1 MFYNRE
7 SELEYL
13 LERYKTLKRA
23 NSGELIVLYGRR
35 RVGKTTLAQEF
46 LKRVGG
52 AYLYVDLAE
61 ERDIFQGFSRA
72 IREQLGDLVDFQ
84 EPERFFDYCR
94 GRAKRGPLVV
104 VLDEF
109 QRFSATATRVI
120 TRFQHEWDQTL
131 KDLPIMAVLMGS
143 SIGMMQ
149 QVALSATAPLFGRA
163 TGIQKLAPF
172 NFRGLRQM
180 FPELA
185 EADKIRLY
193 AVFGGTPYYLNLA
206 KRSQKKD
213 LFGLINDLVLAPG
226 APLRE
231 EPRLLLLMELKEI
244 SRYNSILHAIAS
256 GKATIKEIGEQA
268 GIEPNKVS
276 YYLRAL
282 SDLLDL
288 VTPEAPV
295 LGKKKMGRYRI
306 SDPFFRFW
314 YRFVYPNFGALE
326 VGNQATVLEFIK
338 QNLEGF
344 VGWAFEDVARELLV
358 AYNGRELMDMP
369 LNFTQIGRWWN
380 RAAEELDIV
389 AVNEREKTIWLG
401 EVKWTNH
408 PVGKDVIED
417 LLRRKELIEW
427 RKGRRKEYL
436 LVVSRSGL
444 SDEAQRLSSQVGV
457 TTLTLNEVVKL
468 WDGVQL
474 AHS

>member
-13 LERYKTLKRA
+13 LEHYKTLKRA

-46 LKRVGG
+46 LKHVGG
-52 AYLYVDLAE
+52 VYLYVDLAE
-61 ERDIFQGFSRA
+61 ERELFQGFSRA

-84 EPERFFDYCR
+84 ELERFFDYCR
-94 GRAKRGPLVV
+94 EKARGGPLVL

-109 QRFSATATRVI
+109 QRFSATAARVI
-120 TRFQHEWDQTL
+120 TRFQHEWDQAL
-131 KDLPIMAVLMGS
+131 KDLPVMAVLMGS

-149 QVALSATAPLFGRA
+149 RVALSATAPLFGRA
-163 TGIQKLAPF
+163 TGIQKLVPF
-172 NFRGLRQM
+172 TYRGLRQM

-185 EADKIRLY
+185 EADKVRLY
-193 AVFGGTPYYLNLA
+193 SAFGGTPYYLHLA
-206 KRSQKKD
+206 KRSEKKD
-213 LFGLINDLVLAPG
+213 LFELINELVLEPW

-231 EPRLLLLMELKEI
+231 EPRMLLLMELKEI

-256 GKATIKEIGEQA
+256 GKATMKEIAEQA
-268 GIEPNKVS
+268 GIETNKVS
-276 YYLRAL
+276 YYLRVL

-306 SDPFFRFW
+306 SDHFFRFW

-326 VGNQATVLEFIK
+326 LGNHSNVLEFIK

-344 VGWAFEDVARELLV
+344 VGWAFEDVVRELLI
-358 AYNGRELMDMP
+358 AYNGRELLGMP

-389 AVNEREKTIWLG
+389 AVNERERTIWLG
-401 EVKWTNH
+401 EVKWTSR
-408 PVGKDVIED
+408 PVGKEIIED

-436 LVVSRSGL
+436 LAISRSGFTG
-444 SDEAQRLSSQVGV
+444 EAERRAEQAEVIM
-457 TTLTLNEVVKL
+457 LTLEDMANL
-468 WDGVQL
+468 WEK
-474 AHS
+474 A

>member
-61 ERDIFQGFSRA
+61 EKDIFQGFSRA
-72 IREQLGDLVDFQ
+72 IREQLGDSVFFQ
-84 EPERFFDYCR
+84 ELEHFFDYCR
-94 GRAKRGPLVV
+94 EKAKHGPLVL

-109 QRFSATATRVI
+109 QRFSVTSTRVI

-143 SIGMMQ
+143 SIGMMR

-163 TGIQKLAPF
+163 TGIQKLVPF
-172 NFRGLRQM
+172 NYRGLCQM

-185 EADKIRLY
+185 EADKVRLY

-213 LFGLINDLVLAPG
+213 LFELINKLVLEPG

-282 SDLLDL
+282 SDLLAL
-288 VTPEAPV
+288 VVPEAPV

-306 SDPFFRFW
+306 SDHFFRFW

-326 VGNQATVLEFIK
+326 LGNHSNVLEFVK

-344 VGWAFEDVARELLV
+344 VGWAFEDVVRELLI
-358 AYNGRELMDMP
+358 AYNGRELLGMP
-369 LNFTQIGRWWN
+369 LNFTRIGRWWN

-401 EVKWTNH
+401 EVKWTNR
-408 PVGKDVIED
+408 PVGAELIED

-436 LVVSRSGL
+436 LAVSRSGFT
-444 SDEAQRLSSQVGV
+444 SEAEQRAEQAGV
-457 TTLTLNEVVKL
+457 IMLTLEDMANL
-468 WDGVQL
+468 WEK
-474 AHS
+474 A